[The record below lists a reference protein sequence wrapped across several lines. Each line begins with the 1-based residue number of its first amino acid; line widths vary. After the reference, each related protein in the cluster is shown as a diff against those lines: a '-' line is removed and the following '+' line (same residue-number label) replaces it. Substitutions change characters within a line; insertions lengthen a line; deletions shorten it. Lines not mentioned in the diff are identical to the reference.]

1 VRSNE
6 PPIRTPQVIRAAR
19 RDGAFRAFLK
29 PTLWTLA
36 ASVGLVALTGTI
48 TIRAMRSREA
58 SPAPDPNA
66 FAALRDAPLDAP
78 AAGITA
84 AAPTSQPHAFP
95 PASELTDAGRAALAA
110 VDDAE
115 RERAAGGL
123 SVARKRFDP
132 CPGAD
137 VERVAWIDTWS
148 RIVKLAATRAGPQPV
163 TVEHWFDRE
172 GRLRGAR
179 ATRAGE
185 GGFSVS
191 ALFDERGAAVAQ
203 AASGAA
209 PPLAELRLVAKD
221 PSSAFF
227 EAPRCDSEKGGGAQ

>member
-6 PPIRTPQVIRAAR
+6 PPIRTPQVIRADR
-19 RDGAFRAFLK
+19 RDGALRAFLK

-36 ASVGLVALTGTI
+36 ASLALVAVTGIVTV
-48 TIRAMRSREA
+48 RALRSREA
-58 SPAPDPNA
+58 PAAPDPGS
-66 FAALRDAPLDAP
+66 FAALRDTPLDAP
-78 AAGITA
+78 APGIIATT
-84 AAPTSQPHAFP
+84 PTSKPHAFP
-95 PASELTDAGRAALAA
+95 PAAELSDAGRAALAA
-110 VDDAE
+110 VDAAE
-115 RERAAGGL
+115 RERAGGGL

-148 RIVKLAATRAGPQPV
+148 RIVKLTATRAGARPV
-163 TVEHWFDRE
+163 TVEHWFDQD

-191 ALFDERGAAVAQ
+191 ALFDERGVAVEQGATG
-203 AASGAA
+203 AS
-209 PPLAELRLVAKD
+209 PPLDELRLVAKD

-227 EAPRCDSEKGGGAQ
+227 EAPRCDPVKGGAAQ